1 MVERDRNGMNPYG
14 KKETDMRA
22 RAFLH
27 VAFLAAL
34 VTVAAGPARASAMDK
49 MKDEKVAVGLSPAA
63 GVKSAGS
70 GEATFELRGD
80 ALHYKLRVKD
90 TENATMAHVHVVGD
104 DGTPAA
110 VLVWLFPST
119 SPGPGLKAGMFT
131 GTLAEGDITAD
142 KLTGPMKGGS
152 VKELFEKLEYG
163 KAGVAVHTKQNPK
176 LELWGVHKGQ
186 GKM

>member
-1 MVERDRNGMNPYG
+1 
-14 KKETDMRA
+14 MRT
-22 RAFLH
+22 RVFLNA
-27 VAFLAAL
+27 AFLAAM
-34 VTVAAGPARASAMDK
+34 VTFAAGLHQASAMEK
-49 MKDEKVAVGLSPAA
+49 MKDGKVTVGLSPAA

-80 ALHYKLRVKD
+80 ALHYKLQVNG
-90 TENATMAHVHVVGD
+90 TENATMAHVHMVGD

-110 VLVWLFPST
+110 VVVWLFPST
-119 SPGPGLKAGMFT
+119 SPGPGLKTGMFS

-142 KLTGPMKGGS
+142 KLSGPMKGGS
-152 VKELFEKLEYG
+152 VQDLFEKLESG

-176 LELWGVHKGQ
+176 LELWGVHKGH